1 MTLPLTMNGRLSECL
16 LLSYRTPART
26 VRNLIPRCMEL
37 VTCDGWAFWN
47 VVACT
52 VENMRPAGVPRRLG
66 VSYHHVAYRLLVK
79 ARTADGETLR
89 GLYFVRSDADS
100 RLISKFGNAMTDF
113 RFHPA
118 AVEFSRADDN
128 GSDLLTVSVQG
139 PGDDGK
145 GDALARVLAPRGD
158 GNGAADTVPPL
169 GSPFRSAAEAAE
181 FLKYCPLGLSV
192 DLDGRYLR
200 LAEVVRDEKAWRE
213 QPVRVIEAHWPF
225 LRELGQDQLHL
236 ERATRVAP
244 IDYKWRLGRRAAVA
258 PLTASPP
265 TRRKTESPAH
275 AAAA

>member
-1 MTLPLTMNGRLSECL
+1 MNGRLSECL

-26 VRNLIPRCMEL
+26 VRDLVPPCMEL
-37 VTCDGWAFWN
+37 VTRDGWAFWN

-66 VSYHHVAYRLLVK
+66 VSYHHVAYRLLVRAK
-79 ARTADGETLR
+79 TADGATLR

-100 RLISKFGNAMTDF
+100 RLVSEFGNAMTDF

-118 AVEFSRADDN
+118 TVELSRADDN
-128 GSDLLTVSVQG
+128 GSELLTVSVRGTGQ
-139 PGDDGK
+139 DGK

-158 GNGAADTVPPL
+158 ANVAADPMPPL
-169 GSPFRSAAEAAE
+169 GSPFHSAEEAAE

-213 QPVRVIEAHWPF
+213 RPVRVIEAHWPF
-225 LRELGQDQLHL
+225 LRALGQDQLHL

-244 IDYKWRLGRRAAVA
+244 IDYKWRLGRKAAVA
-258 PLTASPP
+258 PLTAVPP
-265 TRRKTESPAH
+265 APRRTESPAR

>member
-26 VRNLIPRCMEL
+26 VRDLVPPCMEL
-37 VTCDGWAFWN
+37 VTRDGWAFWN

-52 VENMRPAGVPRRLG
+52 VESMRPAGVPRALG

-79 ARTADGETLR
+79 AKTAGGETLR

-118 AVEFSRADDN
+118 AVEMSRADDN
-128 GSDLLTVSVQG
+128 GSELLTVSVRG
-139 PGDDGK
+139 PGEDGK

-158 GNGAADTVPPL
+158 GNGETVPPL

-192 DLDGRYLR
+192 DLDGRFLR
-200 LAEVVRDEKAWRE
+200 LAEVVRDEKAWLER
-213 QPVRVIEAHWPF
+213 PVRVIEAHWPF
-225 LRELGQDQLHL
+225 LRELGQDQLQL

-244 IDYKWRLGRRAAVA
+244 IDYKWRLGRTAAVA
-258 PLTASPP
+258 PRTAPAP
-265 TRRKTESPAH
+265 TRRKTESPAR